1 MHPYY
6 KAILEAADELE
17 RQRAEARAQCDEA
30 NEEYKLLREAAAAL
44 VEACDAMGEQD
55 CTPELMSREERARE
69 TLRKLLDGGGQ

>member
-6 KAILEAADELE
+6 KAILEAAAELE
-17 RQRAEARAQCDEA
+17 RQRAEAHASFEEA
-30 NEEYKLLREAAAAL
+30 TEEYKLLRDAAAEL

-69 TLRKLLDGGGQ
+69 ALRKILEGSQ